1 MKKLLFVLTLSVC
14 AAGCGGPASQSG
26 VWEHDTLY
34 RSVDHMRFSWGGYK
48 DPGVQEEKKSSEQ
61 GWWGKPVPTEPG
73 K

>member
-1 MKKLLFVLTLSVC
+1 MKKLFVLLVLTAC

-34 RSVDHMRFSWGGYK
+34 KNLDHMRFSWGGYK
-48 DPGVQEEKKSSEQ
+48 EVTSDEVVKSVEE
-61 GWWGKPVPTEPG
+61 GWWGKEAPRES